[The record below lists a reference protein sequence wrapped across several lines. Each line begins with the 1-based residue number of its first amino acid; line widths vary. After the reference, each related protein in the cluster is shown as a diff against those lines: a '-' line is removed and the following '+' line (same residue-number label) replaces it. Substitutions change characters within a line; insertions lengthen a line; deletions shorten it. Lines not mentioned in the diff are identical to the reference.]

1 VPPVAEQ
8 WVTLCVLLWAR
19 AGQERM
25 LLDYEDRVLGLL
37 PAHGARITSRVRSL
51 DSDHGPLEVQVIEF
65 PSEQAIDAYMRD
77 PARVALSGQRAK
89 AIERTEM
96 FRVARVTT

>member
-1 VPPVAEQ
+1 MAER

-19 AGQERM
+19 AGQDRV
-25 LLDYEDRVLGLL
+25 LINYEDRVLGLL
-37 PAHGARITSRVRSL
+37 PAHGARIISRVRSL
-51 DSDHGPLEVQVIEF
+51 DSGHGPLEVHVIEF

-77 PARVALSGQRAK
+77 PARVALSEQRVK

-96 FRVARVTT
+96 FRVARLAGVTT